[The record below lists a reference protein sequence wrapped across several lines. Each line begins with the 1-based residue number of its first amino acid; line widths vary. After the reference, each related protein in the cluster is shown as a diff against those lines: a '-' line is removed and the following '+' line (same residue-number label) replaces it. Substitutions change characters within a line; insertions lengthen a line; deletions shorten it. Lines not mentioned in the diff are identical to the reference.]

1 MKITRYPPTE
11 NRSLRAWNA
20 GDEYVLKQLENRDFT
35 PETVAISNDRFG
47 YLSCHLHHLRP
58 LIIADRYSQKISIQ
72 KNMKSNG
79 IEPDLLQWYSPLDTL
94 PEKLTLGIIGVP
106 KSMDIFRLY
115 LQQLHAS
122 LDSNGT
128 AICPFMT
135 RHFSPTMLDIADDYF
150 EKRDQGLAWKKS
162 RLLTLTGK
170 IEADRSSIINTVS
183 YRFNDGTEEELKQY
197 FGVFSSGNIDYATQF
212 LLENLEVKESEN
224 SVIDLASGNGV
235 IGRAIQL
242 RKPDAELHLVDDSF
256 LAIESSK
263 LNLEP
268 RNTTFHWNDSLD
280 EFPNTSIDLVV
291 SNPPFH
297 FGHENNIEV
306 TVRLFDEVKRVLR
319 KSGRFICVANHH
331 LNYKTHLE
339 TSFSQVNALASNE
352 KYVVYECIK

>member
-11 NRSLRAWNA
+11 NRSLRAWTA
-20 GDEYVLKQLENRDFT
+20 GDEYVLKRLESSDFK
-35 PETVAISNDRFG
+35 PKTVAISNDRFG
-47 YLSCHLHHLRP
+47 YLSCHLHHLQPR
-58 LIIADRYSQKISIQ
+58 IITDRYSQKISIQ
-72 KNMKSNG
+72 KNMRINN
-79 IEPDLLQWYSPLDTL
+79 IEPNSQQWFSPLESL

-106 KSMDIFRLY
+106 KSMDLFRLY
-115 LQQLHAS
+115 LQQMHAS
-122 LDSNGT
+122 LDRDGIV
-128 AICPFMT
+128 ICPFMT

-150 EKRDQGLAWKKS
+150 ENRDQGLARKKS

-170 IEADRSSIINTVS
+170 KETEQKSVIHSLTHKFKN
-183 YRFNDGTEEELKQY
+183 GKEEELKQY
-197 FGVFSSGNIDYATQF
+197 YGVFSSGNIDYATQF
-212 LLENLEVKESEN
+212 LLENLEVKEGEI

-235 IGRAIQL
+235 IGREIQL
-242 RKPDAELHLVDDSF
+242 QKPDAELHLVDDSF
-256 LAIESSK
+256 LAVESSK

-268 RNTTFHWNDSLD
+268 RNTTFHWSDTLEKFSNS
-280 EFPNTSIDLVV
+280 SIDLVV

-339 TSFSQVNALASNE
+339 KSFSRVDRLASNE
-352 KYVVYECIK
+352 KYIVYECIT